1 MVRNRMSQIIKYGF
15 FKEALEAL
23 HEVNRVCR
31 EKGLSEATYW
41 SPLGGAN
48 NTLIIEL
55 EYASLAEYERESESF
70 YSDADVM
77 RAWRRSSEYV
87 IEGSGSSELLMSAPT
102 LA

>member
-1 MVRNRMSQIIKYGF
+1 MSRVQGLI
-15 FKEALEAL
+15 ASLEAL
-23 HEVNRVCR
+23 HEVNRLCR

-48 NTLIIEL
+48 NTLIIETD
-55 EYASLAEYERESESF
+55 YSSLAEYERQSEAF

-77 RAWRRSSEYV
+77 NTWRRTSEYI
-87 IEGSGSSELLMSAPT
+87 IEGSGSSELLMPAPT